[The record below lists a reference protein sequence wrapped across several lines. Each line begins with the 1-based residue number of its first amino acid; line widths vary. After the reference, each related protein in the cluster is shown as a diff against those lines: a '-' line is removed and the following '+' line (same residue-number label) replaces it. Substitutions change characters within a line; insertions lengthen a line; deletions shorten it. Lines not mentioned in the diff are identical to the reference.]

1 MASPSPSC
9 SPSSSA
15 VTILI
20 PGKSVLKRPPPMQ
33 TGIFSR
39 IKGYHISSIN
49 PPLTPALKDENR
61 EIEERE
67 AERWRRV
74 VRGNSIGPNE
84 TEDWWNLDKV
94 ESFYRKCC
102 SSRAEESDP
111 AISAAFKR
119 PSGTN
124 PRSVDLSGVQ
134 LTPTFAAILSDVFMI
149 EWGLRKECELK
160 IVLHALLILGT
171 LVFLSVASNR
181 RLKTPAF
188 EVPGLYALKANSP
201 RCLDLSQRNPDKK
214 AVDYTAVSLT
224 TVPEPGL
231 TSLHLDYCSLRVPAL
246 DVAINVRTSSNFDQ
260 VWQPELF
267 VIRPFATSLLRH
279 KRINATGAVALAL
292 MIRDH
297 PDVVPTT
304 PNSSTF
310 PSQGSIISSPPSSPI
325 PPFAHPPPP
334 SSVTRTGP
342 VLPPPRL
349 LSTMPPQ
356 TTYAPHGDVTTR
368 HLAPNTVPQRSKGGL
383 HPNGT
388 AHRHDDRPSAA
399 LPDEVRALDALPRLG
414 ALRTLDLRGND
425 LRNEVTYL
433 AQVLNLSE
441 NRLDV
446 QCLMAKTSD
455 ISRNPYSGPGLEG
468 SQPLRTAFTLNN
480 ALKGPFLSSTNTTS
494 PGAIALAEFL
504 PGSISLLHLDLTDN
518 NLDIAAVMALSSGL
532 KANHTM
538 GCLDVNIP
546 RDDEEFAECL
556 VICTNNAEIES
567 RAHTLL
573 SLIENSVNT
582 PRSISVA
589 SSGVSSQ
596 TLASPADQDLVQQAK
611 CRLTDVILPE
621 ELLDLSDKLNSA
633 VAQLSSAP
641 SSRSLHFP
649 DAIYENPA
657 DVSEDDTPLTPK
669 VYKGKGR
676 AEPEPGKVLSTT
688 FMMTEDEVEDDNILL
703 CEEDRISV
711 PSPVVRSK
719 SWVEEEGEIFQKG
732 AVLLGPEEMEGECAG
747 ADLRLEVTSP
757 LPGEPLRPPPLLHIS
772 RTRSTSSNRSTGDL
786 HSPNSPASPA
796 PPASPASRPCPGS
809 FSASPP
815 PEPR

>member
-1 MASPSPSC
+1 MFAFFVSSNHPNTWQVGFETSSTYANWVFFQHDLPLFASDDIKP
-9 SPSSSA
+9 
-15 VTILI
+15 
-20 PGKSVLKRPPPMQ
+20 LKRAHF
-33 TGIFSR
+33 ILF
-39 IKGYHISSIN
+39 KLVAGYHISSIN

-111 AISAAFKR
+111 AISAAFK
-119 PSGTN
+119 
-124 PRSVDLSGVQ
+124 
-134 LTPTFAAILSDVFMI
+134 
-149 EWGLRKECELK
+149 ELK

-279 KRINATGAVALAL
+279 NRINATGAVALAL

-356 TTYAPHGDVTTR
+356 TTYAPHVF
-368 HLAPNTVPQRSKGGL
+368 A
-383 HPNGT
+383 
-388 AHRHDDRPSAA
+388 
-399 LPDEVRALDALPRLG
+399 EVLQQHNLPRSRLLVGPPPSSHQIHRVMLLPAILRQIPCLNGRRADSIPMVRPTGMMTVRVLHSRTRMRLLILHKYSKKQDTRGPELEREQAGCSVLDGKCRG
-414 ALRTLDLRGND
+414 AGNH
-425 LRNEVTYL
+425 
-433 AQVLNLSE
+433 QNLIG
-441 NRLDV
+441 
-446 QCLMAKTSD
+446 QTSD

-611 CRLTDVILPE
+611 VTVDEIAEKVQTDGL
-621 ELLDLSDKLNSA
+621 
-633 VAQLSSAP
+633 
-641 SSRSLHFP
+641 P

-719 SWVEEEGEIFQKG
+719 SWVEEEGEIFRKG

-747 ADLRLEVTSP
+747 ADLRLELLEAMV
-757 LPGEPLRPPPLLHIS
+757 ERPPRRVIDELAW
-772 RTRSTSSNRSTGDL
+772 TWT
-786 HSPNSPASPA
+786 
-796 PPASPASRPCPGS
+796 
-809 FSASPP
+809 
-815 PEPR
+815 